1 MTKSFDLTAN
11 ELKAAVVLVQECLNG
26 MGGSRPSDL
35 DNDPYTWCDAK
46 DLIAAGWTKEAA
58 AGTYGSLAE
67 KGFIRLDREGDCVS
81 TAGYQFIDTLWD
93 VIDENGRATGSE
105 GQPIHPVTG
114 CDIDPSEKEITMTVA
129 TIDISNL
136 KVDFHADPA
145 QARAIADAKDLLYVG
160 EPDDLGALSGPQMV
174 ALYNSTSAELNT
186 GLTPVNRFATKEAG
200 IKRIMANLLDL
211 FEVRRQIEKVKPKAV
226 EVKQPKQ
233 KVSAPA
239 VRRGSG
245 INLPAMKKAYACREG
260 SKQAILVDK
269 LSRPQGATMRELLE
283 ALSGGVKPWKEVT
296 VKSGLNWDMNKIKGY
311 GIRTR
316 KRENGEDCYHL
327 VLPSGM
333 ERPVPHTPKK
343 GEKN

>member
-1 MTKSFDLTAN
+1 
-11 ELKAAVVLVQECLNG
+11 
-26 MGGSRPSDL
+26 
-35 DNDPYTWCDAK
+35 
-46 DLIAAGWTKEAA
+46 
-58 AGTYGSLAE
+58 
-67 KGFIRLDREGDCVS
+67 
-81 TAGYQFIDTLWD
+81 
-93 VIDENGRATGSE
+93 
-105 GQPIHPVTG
+105 
-114 CDIDPSEKEITMTVA
+114 MTVA

-211 FEVRRQIEKVKPKAV
+211 FEIRRQIEKAKPKAV

-233 KVSAPA
+233 KASAPA